1 MKKEMKVI
9 EIHATSLQDTMRQM
23 KHVLGGEINERWG
36 EFTFTVNN
44 ENATG
49 NIRFVMFE
57 WGVGL
62 LEYDIVFH
70 DDTILIT
77 DTSTFNPIHFIYCL
91 EGFCS
96 HRFGRED
103 MNKMKRIEQFQSVII
118 TNKNGGHNYTYFPK
132 DTKLAIN
139 IVQITR
145 KQYLKKNLNGVDSL
159 NEKLHEVFM
168 DTDHENRFSYYGS
181 YNLKLANKINALRQV
196 PSKNGMIRIM
206 QMEGMVYEILA
217 MHISQQE
224 KDSTNLYPKS
234 SLLKRELKVIRNLAK
249 KIVTNFSVDYSVDGL
264 SKESGLSQAKLQE
277 GFKLL
282 YTRTVTEYIRH
293 IRLEAARDF
302 ISTTDMNI
310 SQIVYTIGFSSRSYF
325 SKIFKAKYGIS
336 PSEFQNNA
344 KKNSLA
350 KGVA

>member
-1 MKKEMKVI
+1 MNVI
-9 EIHATSLQDTMRQM
+9 EVHATGLQDTIKQM
-23 KHVLGGEINERWG
+23 QHIIGGEINERWG
-36 EFTFTVNN
+36 EYTYTVNN
-44 ENATG
+44 KKATG
-49 NIRFVMFE
+49 SIRFVMFE
-57 WGVGL
+57 WGVDL

-70 DDTILIT
+70 DDTTLIT
-77 DTSTFNPIHFIYCL
+77 DTSTHNPIHFIYCL

-96 HRFGRED
+96 HRFGHD
-103 MNKMKRIEQFQSVII
+103 SMNAMKRIEQFQSVII
-118 TNKNGGHNYTYFPK
+118 SNKNGGHNYTYFPK
-132 DTKLAIN
+132 GTKMAIN

-145 KQYLKKNLNGVDSL
+145 KKYLKKKLNGIASL

-181 YNLKLANKINALRQV
+181 YNLKLANKINALRKV

-217 MHISQQE
+217 MHISQHE
-224 KDSTNLYPKS
+224 KDSQNLFPKT
-234 SLLKRELKVIRNLAK
+234 SLLKRELEVIRSIAK
-249 KIVTNFSVDYSVDGL
+249 KIVTNFSVDYSVEGL

-293 IRLEAARDF
+293 VRLEAARDF

-310 SQIVYTIGFSSRSYF
+310 SQVVYTIGFSSRSYF
-325 SKIFKAKYGIS
+325 SKIFKAKYGLS
-336 PSEFQNNA
+336 PSEFQHNA
-344 KKNSLA
+344 KNSSIA
-350 KGVA
+350 MEVA